1 MASREY
7 LSIIPIHGNIKA
19 VRARDLSELLKEEEK
34 VLKKPKTDY
43 PNFDFEAEIQRF
55 SVATLGRKQRRAL
68 EKLQCKVNDPSKN
81 VPASLPEAAS

>member
-19 VRARDLSELLKEEEK
+19 VRARDLSELLKKEEK

-68 EKLQCKVNDPSKN
+68 EKLQCKVNDPPKN